1 MRRRRHDAAETR
13 ARPPSSRACSRRS
26 PIRSTS
32 IKARSAIWISSVPSP
47 RGGRHHRHADRRRA
61 DTNARRRNVVLSLR
75 RSPSANRLAWRRPT
89 TYRSAIVA
97 APMRVR
103 PLGRRRGGDER
114 QRACRSRRTRAPC
127 SAIRR
132 SRRTGVRTL
141 LRHHYHDSQRSRRMR
156 PVGGDRIAA
165 RRSLARGAIRPLSR
179 LGRCA
184 RRDHSAR
191 RAQRRSA
198 QAPISANGAGENRT
212 DGGIGNA
219 PALRGAAPGGPD
231 L

>member
-1 MRRRRHDAAETR
+1 MMPPKR
-13 ARPPSSRACSRRS
+13 AR
-26 PIRSTS
+26 
-32 IKARSAIWISSVPSP
+32 
-47 RGGRHHRHADRRRA
+47 GRHHRALAAAAVPSVPRPSKRAARFGFPPFLHREADAITATRIADARIRTRVGGTSSCHCGDPHQPTAWRGDVRRRIGA
-61 DTNARRRNVVLSLR
+61 PLSPRPCAFAPWGAGEAGMNVSAHAVPGAR
-75 RSPSANRLAWRRPT
+75 
-89 TYRSAIVA
+89 
-97 APMRVR
+97 AP
-103 PLGRRRGGDER
+103 
-114 QRACRSRRTRAPC
+114 PC

-184 RRDHSAR
+184 RRAEWSR